1 MPDFGD
7 MANKAKDFAG
17 DHDKQSDEALDKVD
31 KFADDK
37 TGNKYDS
44 QIQSGEDKAESYLG
58 VEDQDKGQQDQN
70 QQNQGSN

>member
-17 DHDKQSDEALDKVD
+17 DHDKQSDEALDKATD
-31 KFADDK
+31 FADDK

-44 QIQSGEDKAESYLG
+44 QVKSGEDKAEGYLG
-58 VEDQDKGQQDQN
+58 VEDQDKDQQNQNQN
-70 QQNQGSN
+70 QQNQS

>member
-17 DHDKQSDEALDKVD
+17 DHDKQSDEALDKATD
-31 KFADDK
+31 FADDK

-44 QIQSGEDKAESYLG
+44 QVKSGEDKAEGYLG
-58 VEDQDKGQQDQN
+58 VEDQDKDQQNQDQN
-70 QQNQGSN
+70 QQNQS